1 MPKRM
6 TECSCSLLPG
16 SEGKDRIM
24 KCTNYKWMVW
34 LGSLAVLTPAMIL
47 AGCST
52 PASTGSSGAGASL
65 AKTAV
70 AGQSGAK
77 LWAQNCGHCHN
88 IRSPDS
94 LSDAQWDVVMLH
106 MRVRA
111 NLTAEEHRQILAF
124 LKSAH

>member
-1 MPKRM
+1 MN
-6 TECSCSLLPG
+6 G
-16 SEGKDRIM
+16 RIF
-24 KCTNYKWMVW
+24 KSFAGVIVV
-34 LGSLAVLTPAMIL
+34 GLAAVGLVL

-52 PASTGSSGAGASL
+52 PGTAPKSAAAS
-65 AKTAV
+65 
-70 AGQSGAK
+70 QSGAQ

-94 LSDAQWDVVMLH
+94 YSDAQWDVAMLH

-111 NLTAEEHRQILAF
+111 NLTANEHKQILAF

>member
-1 MPKRM
+1 MNWKTCRLFAG
-6 TECSCSLLPG
+6 TAALTLAALG
-16 SEGKDRIM
+16 
-24 KCTNYKWMVW
+24 WM
-34 LGSLAVLTPAMIL
+34 L

-52 PASTGSSGAGASL
+52 PGSANRTAPASSRSGA
-65 AKTAV
+65 T
-70 AGQSGAK
+70 

-94 LSDAQWDVVMLH
+94 YSDAQWDVAMLH
-106 MRVRA
+106 MRVRG

>member
-1 MPKRM
+1 MNWK
-6 TECSCSLLPG
+6 TSKAFAG
-16 SEGKDRIM
+16 TAGHA
-24 KCTNYKWMVW
+24 
-34 LGSLAVLTPAMIL
+34 LAAVGFML

-52 PASTGSSGAGASL
+52 SNGTTPAKAAGQ
-65 AKTAV
+65 KPTVTA
-70 AGQSGAK
+70 QSGAT

-94 LSDAQWDVVMLH
+94 YSDAQWEVAALH

-111 NLTAEEHRQILAF
+111 NLKAEEHKLILAF